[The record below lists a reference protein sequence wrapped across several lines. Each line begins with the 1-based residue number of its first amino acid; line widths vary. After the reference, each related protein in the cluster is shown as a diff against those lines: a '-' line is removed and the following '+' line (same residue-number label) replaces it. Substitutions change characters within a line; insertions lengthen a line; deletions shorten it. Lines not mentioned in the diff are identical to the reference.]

1 VKKFVLLLLIFSG
14 IFCSRFKV
22 TKLESERL
30 FAIPLGEEAGS
41 LDFPK
46 HHGIYHGIPSRIG
59 ISGDWLIVSEPG
71 KKRIKIYKDEN
82 LSVVINNENNIDD
95 QTEYVPSESENESP
109 VENIISSNLDIPGMI
124 VAGNN
129 DDFYVLNYSPA
140 ERDQQ
145 DQEGTGFYK
154 IIQYDVKGNMLDL
167 IGREGKEELPFESI
181 LWMDIDSDNNLW
193 VLHRHLGEL
202 QLDRYSDGEN
212 IVSFSQKDCERTL
225 FANQSENS
233 GANTLSGC
241 ELMYPVENGDE
252 ILMVGKVEKISSKKS
267 DKSNYAFLYRK
278 FVLFN
283 HTTAS
288 KSVVF
293 EKLNDP
299 EDYPYIPY
307 GNNLFI
313 WRTLDPSKIRLGIYT
328 NEGDITKSLQIELF
342 GKRPNWRSLY
352 GTLSGKI
359 VGLRVFNRTF
369 EVYEWH

>member
-1 VKKFVLLLLIFSG
+1 MKKFTLLLLIFSSLY
-14 IFCSRFKV
+14 CSRFKV
-22 TKLESERL
+22 TKLEPERV
-30 FAIPLGEEAGS
+30 FAIPIGEEPES
-41 LDFPK
+41 LDFPR

-59 ISGDWLIVSEPG
+59 ISGDWLIVSETR
-71 KKRIKIYKDEN
+71 KKRIKIFKGEN
-82 LSVVINNENNIDD
+82 LSVVIHNENVVVD
-95 QTEYVPSESENESP
+95 ENEFAAVGNENS
-109 VENIISSNLDIPGMI
+109 VEVISSSNLDIPGMI
-124 VAGNN
+124 IAGNN

-145 DQEGTGFYK
+145 DEEGIGFYK

-181 LWMDIDSDNNLW
+181 SWMDIDSENNLW

-212 IVSFSQKDCERTL
+212 IVSLSQKDCERVL
-225 FANQSENS
+225 FADQIENS
-233 GANTLSGC
+233 TGNTLSGC
-241 ELMYPVENGDE
+241 ELMYPVENGEE
-252 ILMVGKVEKISSKKS
+252 ILMVGKVEKISNKKS

-283 HTTAS
+283 YTSTA

-299 EDYPYIPY
+299 EDYPYIPN

-328 NEGDITKSLQIELF
+328 SEGDITKSLQVELF

-352 GTLSGKI
+352 ATLSGNI
-359 VGLRVFNRTF
+359 IGIRVFNRTF